1 MLKGPMRPQALL
13 VAALIGFSVTACS
26 PTASPEPRT
35 AGQKATPDNPRPE
48 ATEEILEA
56 GAAGLAHTGTPAPHS
71 ELSAVIERT
80 LPSIVN
86 VQTTS
91 VVRDI
96 FGDPSQ
102 GKGQGS
108 GVVIDE
114 GGIILTNNHVITG
127 AVSVRV
133 VFNGGRT
140 MEGRVIAAVAEKD
153 LAIVKVEATNLEAI
167 AIGRSDSL
175 KLGDEVVALG
185 YPLGLGGPTVTS
197 GIISGENRNIQPQG
211 GVRLEGLLQ
220 TDAAINP
227 GNSGGA
233 LVDRAGQLVGINT
246 AAGTPAAAENL
257 GFAIAIDGALP
268 IIREILEDPPEQ
280 RAWLGVSLTDLEPAA
295 ATQLGVE
302 PDLEGALVVEVSPD
316 SPADMAGIEQ
326 GDVVTGI
333 GDTRVGSANDLV
345 EALGEWDPGER
356 AELKVMGAAGSR
368 TETVELGQRP
378 VTK

>member
-1 MLKGPMRPQALL
+1 ML
-13 VAALIGFSVTACS
+13 VAALIVFGTGCS
-26 PTASPEPRT
+26 PAASPAPPKVDRRK
-35 AGQKATPDNPRPE
+35 AGTEKPDLRPKV
-48 ATEEILEA
+48 AQDDAGRGAILGHL
-56 GAAGLAHTGTPAPHS
+56 GAPAPHS
-71 ELSAVIERT
+71 DLSAVIERI

-108 GVVIDE
+108 GVIIDE
-114 GGIILTNNHVITG
+114 DGIILTNNHVIEG
-127 AVSVRV
+127 AVSVKV

-140 MEGRVIAAVAEKD
+140 MEGRVLDAVAERD
-153 LAIVKVEATNLEAI
+153 LAVVKVDATDLKAI
-167 AIGRSDSL
+167 EVGRSDSL
-175 KLGDEVVALG
+175 KLGDEVIALG

-280 RAWLGVSLTDLEPAA
+280 RAWLGVSLTDLDPAT
-295 ATQLGVE
+295 ATRLGVKA
-302 PDLEGALVVEVSPD
+302 DLEGALIVEVFPE
-316 SPADMAGIEQ
+316 SPAEMAGIEE
-326 GDVVTGI
+326 GDVVTEFG
-333 GDTRVGSANDLV
+333 GARVRSADDLIA
-345 EALGEWDPGER
+345 ALGQWDPGER
-356 AELKVMGAAGSR
+356 AELKVMGAAGGRS
-368 TETVELGQRP
+368 ETVELGQRP
-378 VTK
+378 VTQ

>member
-1 MLKGPMRPQALL
+1 MPDETRPRQKG
-13 VAALIGFSVTACS
+13 
-26 PTASPEPRT
+26 SPET
-35 AGQKATPDNPRPE
+35 HAGPDV
-48 ATEEILEA
+48 T
-56 GAAGLAHTGTPAPHS
+56 GASAPHS
-71 ELSAVIERT
+71 ELSAVIERV

-86 VQTTS
+86 VQTRS
-91 VVRDI
+91 VVRDV

-108 GVVIDE
+108 GVVIDQN
-114 GGIILTNNHVITG
+114 GIILTNNHVIAG
-127 AVSVRV
+127 AVSVKV

-140 MEGRVIAAVAEKD
+140 VEGRVVDAVPERD
-153 LAIVKVEATNLEAI
+153 LAIVKVEATGLKAI

-175 KLGDEVVALG
+175 KLGDEVIALG

-268 IIREILEDPPEQ
+268 IVREILEDPPEQ
-280 RAWLGVSLTDLEPAA
+280 RAWLGVSLTDLDPAS
-295 ATQLGVE
+295 ATQLGME
-302 PDLEGALVVEVSPD
+302 PDLEGALIVEVFPD
-316 SPADMAGIEQ
+316 SPAQAAGIEE

-333 GDTRVGSANDLV
+333 GDTQVSSADDLV
-345 EALGEWDPGER
+345 AALAEWDPGDR
-356 AELKVMGAAGSR
+356 AELKVTGAAGSR
-368 TETVELGQRP
+368 SETVKLGQRP
-378 VTK
+378 VTQ

>member
-13 VAALIGFSVTACS
+13 VAALIAFSVTACS
-26 PTASPEPRT
+26 PTASPEPR
-35 AGQKATPDNPRPE
+35 PE

-56 GAAGLAHTGTPAPHS
+56 GAGLAHSGTPAPHS

-114 GGIILTNNHVITG
+114 GGIILTNKHVITG

-302 PDLEGALVVEVSPD
+302 PDLEGALVVEVFPD

-333 GDTRVGSANDLV
+333 GDSRVGSANDLV